1 MKSKMKKTA
10 ILLSSAL
17 VALLG
22 ATTLASAASIPA
34 YAKSAVNVRTGPGV
48 GYNKVDT
55 LFAGENV
62 MVRECQ
68 SGWCYVDHSGPDG
81 WVSANFLAQRGRNN
95 SNTPSK
101 PPVSF
106 SMTFGSG
113 GPSFSISVGAGAVA
127 PTQAPVQPKV
137 CFYRNQ
143 NYNGSSFCVAPG
155 TSNNALRPPWNN
167 SISSVRVFGGA
178 KVQLCR
184 NWNYSGSC
192 VAYNTNKSHLPHA
205 FNNRVSSYQTWM

>member
-1 MKSKMKKTA
+1 MKTKMKRTA

-17 VALLG
+17 LALLG
-22 ATTLASAASIPA
+22 ATAVASAASIPA

-48 GYNKVDT
+48 SYNKVDT

-68 SGWCYVDHSGPDG
+68 SGWCYVDHAGPDG
-81 WVSANFLAQRGRNN
+81 WVSANYLAQRGRNVPN
-95 SNTPSK
+95 NPTR
-101 PPVSF
+101 PPVNF
-106 SMTFGSG
+106 SMTFGTG
-113 GPSFSISVGAGAVA
+113 GPSFSISVGAGSIT
-127 PTQAPVQPKV
+127 PPNPVQAKV

-143 NYNGSSFCVAPG
+143 NYRGSSFCVAPG
-155 TSNNALRPPWNN
+155 TSNNALMAPWNH

-192 VAYNTNKSHLPHA
+192 VVYNTNRAHFPHA
-205 FNNRVSSYQTWM
+205 FNNKTSSYQTWM